1 MTDTLEDQEV
11 PDWLLGD
18 DDVTTAPRETEAE
31 RINRRMREGAAYQ
44 RKLDKEKAE
53 AKERERLEK
62 KAASDKWNADYKAA
76 KAAGDTERVKE
87 LNRQLHENYL
97 NDPAFFPPETDFVS
111 FLPEGFYVQISTGA
125 EWRVAAKL
133 NVHCHGDKHAAK
145 RIDFNS
151 PVHAYTWAPGR
162 GRLLY
167 DTAVFEG
174 GYFPKKRNNLF
185 NRYKPP
191 HNYVELGHA
200 NDVAPW
206 RDHIR
211 RLYSEVDST
220 WIERWIAFKVQYPGI
235 KINHALVVGGPTRIG
250 KDTIFE
256 PVKPAVGPWNMK
268 EVSAGQS
275 MDGNFNPYMEAVICR
290 VAEVKDLGE
299 RRREFYDHW
308 KPWLTTPP
316 DMVGVTDKNVKLH
329 QVANVVGVVF
339 LTNHLTDGMYLPE
352 DDARHYVAW
361 SETKETD
368 FEEGYFDRLYQWF
381 ENGGNRNVAAWLKAY
396 DLRAWNPK
404 KPPPKTPAFW
414 RIVEAHN
421 DPGRGDLDGLL
432 DYMGRPDCVTV
443 RDLTECAARYEYA
456 QPGGSAAVD
465 LTNRKLIP
473 RRLEASGYVS
483 VRGPHDGKFDFKTK
497 GTPASATGP
506 GTPATREALVVY
518 VRKTIDENQ
527 RMKAAKAFVD
537 GRNSR

>member
-76 KAAGDTERVKE
+76 KAAGDKERVKE

-151 PVHAYTWAPGR
+151 PVHGYTWAPGR

-191 HNYVELGHA
+191 HDYAPGNASDDAVK
-200 NDVAPW
+200 PW
-206 RDHIR
+206 REHIR
-211 RLYSEVDST
+211 RLYNEDDAQH
-220 WIERWIAFKVQYPGI
+220 IERWLAFKVQFPGV
-235 KINHALVVGGPTRIG
+235 KINHALVLGGPTRIG

-256 PVKPAVGPWNMK
+256 PVKYAVGPWNMK
-268 EVSAGQS
+268 EVSAGQT
-275 MDGNFNPYMEAVICR
+275 MDEKFNPYMEAVICR
-290 VAEVKDLGE
+290 VAEVKDLE
-299 RRREFYDHW
+299 RPKAFYDHW

-316 DMVGVTDKNVKLH
+316 DCLGVTDKNVKLH

-339 LTNHLTDGMYLPE
+339 FSNYQTNGMYLPD

-361 SETKETD
+361 SETVETD
-368 FEEGYFDRLYQWF
+368 FEDGYFDRLYAWF
-381 ENGGNRNVAAWLKAY
+381 DGDGKRNVTAWLKAY

-404 KPPPKTPAFW
+404 RPPPKTAAFW
-414 RIVEAHN
+414 RIVEAHSSQAH
-421 DPGRGDLDGLL
+421 GDLDALL
-432 DYMGRPDCVTV
+432 DFMGRPECVTI
-443 RDLTECAARYEYA
+443 RDLQNALAHYEPA
-456 QPGGSAAVD
+456 GGSTIID
-465 LTNRKLIP
+465 LTNKRQHAAM
-473 RRLEASGYVS
+473 LEASGYVS
-483 VRGPHDGKFDFKTK
+483 VRGPHDGKFDFKTR
-497 GTPASATGP
+497 GTAASATGP
-506 GTPATREALVVY
+506 GTPTTREKLTVY
-518 VRKTIDENQ
+518 VRKTIDEAQ
-527 RMKAAKAFVD
+527 RVKAAKSFVD
-537 GRNSR
+537 GRNAR